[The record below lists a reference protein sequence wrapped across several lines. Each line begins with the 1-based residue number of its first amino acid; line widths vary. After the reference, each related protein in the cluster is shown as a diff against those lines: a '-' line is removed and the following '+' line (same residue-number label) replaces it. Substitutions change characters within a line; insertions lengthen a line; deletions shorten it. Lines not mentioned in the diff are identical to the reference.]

1 MVAPPGPLRLRMRET
16 LRAHPGGAQ
25 VASARRYLRESWMED
40 QIEVGPGGSGFW
52 STTFPLT
59 VPGAT
64 SQEVSI
70 RHGFFGGLKVLVDD
84 ERAKRGS
91 RRTKYLIP
99 RSDGTELEV
108 TVRPGG
114 YGTAPVIVSDS
125 DSASIGRR
133 IEGAEWIWVG
143 LPLLLPAYA
152 IFGQG
157 GYLDIFAGFLAF
169 AANIRI
175 FVNDGLTPG
184 TRYLYSL
191 GSVALFAGIY
201 VASVVIVF
209 VLLQ

>member
-1 MVAPPGPLRLRMRET
+1 
-16 LRAHPGGAQ
+16 
-25 VASARRYLRESWMED
+25 MED
-40 QIEVGPGGSGFW
+40 RMEVGPGEGGFW

-59 VPGAT
+59 VLGAT
-64 SQEVSI
+64 SQEVFI
-70 RHGFFGGLKVLVDD
+70 HQGFFGGLKVLVDD

-91 RRTKYLIP
+91 KRTKYLIP
-99 RSDGTELEV
+99 RSDGTDLEV

-114 YGTAPVIVSDS
+114 YGTAPVIVSDA
-125 DSASIGRR
+125 DSVSIGRR

-152 IFGQG
+152 IFGPG

-175 FVNDGLTPG
+175 FVNDGLTSG
-184 TRYLYSL
+184 ARYLYSL
-191 GSVALFAGIY
+191 GAVALFAAIY
-201 VASVVIVF
+201 VASVAVVL

>member
-1 MVAPPGPLRLRMRET
+1 
-16 LRAHPGGAQ
+16 
-25 VASARRYLRESWMED
+25 MED
-40 QIEVGPGGSGFW
+40 QIEVGPGDSGFW
-52 STTFPLT
+52 STTYPLT

-70 RHGFFGGLKVLVDD
+70 LHGFFGGLKVLVDD
-84 ERAKRGS
+84 ERANRGS
-91 RRTKYLIP
+91 KRTKYLIP

-114 YGTAPVIVSDS
+114 YGTAPVIVSDA
-125 DSASIGRR
+125 DSAPIGRR

-152 IFGQG
+152 IFGEG
-157 GYLDIFAGFLAF
+157 GYLDILAGFLAF

-175 FVNDGLTPG
+175 FVNDGLTSG
-184 TRYLYSL
+184 ARYLYSL
-191 GSVALFAGIY
+191 GSVALFGAIY
-201 VASVVIVF
+201 VASATVL